1 MFVLL
6 FFVVSLLQVIYPLPF
21 STSHDC
27 HCLGVYYPRI
37 QDPLTRNLARSLNGI
52 CSLAVTIEKEV
63 VTMEHYQDELLDT
76 DEFEFDDEVDDA
88 FEM

>member
-1 MFVLL
+1 M
-6 FFVVSLLQVIYPLPF
+6 
-21 STSHDC
+21 
-27 HCLGVYYPRI
+27 
-37 QDPLTRNLARSLNGI
+37 
-52 CSLAVTIEKEV
+52 EE